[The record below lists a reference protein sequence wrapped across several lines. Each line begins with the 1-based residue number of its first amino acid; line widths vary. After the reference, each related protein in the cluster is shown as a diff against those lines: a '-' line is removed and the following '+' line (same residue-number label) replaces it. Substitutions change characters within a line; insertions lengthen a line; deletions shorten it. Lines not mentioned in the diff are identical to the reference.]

1 MKNKKLVLGIA
12 MLLAVSFTACGQTSL
27 SGRYVADNEDSIYS
41 YFEFTNRNTVRIGV
55 ALGGI
60 VNSSVTARYEIK
72 NGYVIINNNDGDVIE
87 LEIIDA
93 NTLEGEGFL
102 LSGVRFIKR
111 SS

>member
-1 MKNKKLVLGIA
+1 MNKKRVVGIA
-12 MLLAVSFTACGQTSL
+12 LWVAVALTACAQTSI
-27 SGRYVADNEDSIYS
+27 SGRYVADDEDSIYS

-55 ALGGI
+55 SLGGI

-93 NTLEGEGFL
+93 NTLERDGFL

>member
-1 MKNKKLVLGIA
+1 MKSKKLGLGIA
-12 MLLAVSFTACGQTSL
+12 LLLTVVFTACAQTSL
-27 SGRYVADNEDSIYS
+27 SGRYVADDEDSIYS

-55 ALGGI
+55 EFAGI
-60 VNSSVTARYEIK
+60 LSSSVTARYEIK
-72 NGYVIINNNDGDVIE
+72 NGYVIINNNDGEVIE

-102 LSGVRFIKR
+102 LDGVRFIKR